1 MIRSIA
7 GVTVRGV
14 LGRRRSLFIVLF
26 ATIPV
31 VIALIVRLSGD
42 TSDAVA
48 LTADLL
54 DALIVRTIL
63 PLVALILGTAV
74 LGSELE
80 DGTAVF
86 LLVKPIERWRIVTA
100 KLVVAAGM
108 TATIV
113 ALVTLVTG
121 LIVAAGRGAEEVVV
135 AFTVA
140 VAIGGILYSALFVAL
155 SVVTGRA
162 LILGLAYILIWEGSL
177 AGLLEGTQVLS
188 IRQYTLAIAQMLAGG
203 DGGVIAVTLAGS
215 VALVLSVVVFVASFV
230 VAVRRLA
237 VYEVRGI
244 D

>member
-1 MIRSIA
+1 
-7 GVTVRGV
+7 
-14 LGRRRSLFIVLF
+14 
-26 ATIPV
+26 
-31 VIALIVRLSGD
+31 
-42 TSDAVA
+42 

-54 DALIVRTIL
+54 DALVVRTIL

-108 TATIV
+108 TAGLV

-121 LIVAAGRGAEEVVV
+121 LIVAAGRGAEPIVV

-140 VAIGGILYSALFVAL
+140 VAIGGILYSALFLAL
-155 SVVTGRA
+155 SIVTGRA
-162 LILGLAYILIWEGSL
+162 LILGLAYILIWEGAL

-188 IRQYTLAIAQMLAGG
+188 IRQYTLAIAQQLAGG
-203 DGGVIAVTLAGS
+203 DGGAIAVTLAGS
-215 VALVLSVVVFVASFV
+215 VALVLAVAVFVLSFV
-230 VAVRRLA
+230 VATRRLA
-237 VYEVRGI
+237 VYEVRGT

>member
-1 MIRSIA
+1 MIRSIVGA
-7 GVTVRGV
+7 TVRGV
-14 LGRRRSLFIVLF
+14 LGRRRSLLIVLL
-26 ATIPV
+26 ATVPV
-31 VIALIVRLSGD
+31 IIALIVRLSGG
-42 TSDAVA
+42 TSDAVG

-86 LLVKPIERWRIVTA
+86 LLVKPIERWRIVAA
-100 KLVVAAGM
+100 KLAVAAGM
-108 TATIV
+108 TAGLV

-121 LIVAAGRGAEEVVV
+121 LIVAAGRGGEEIVV
-135 AFTVA
+135 AFTIA
-140 VAIGGILYSALFVAL
+140 VAIGGVLYSALFVAL

-162 LILGLAYILIWEGSL
+162 LILGLAYILIWEGLL

-188 IRQYTLAIAQMLAGG
+188 IRQYTLAIARLLAGG
-203 DGGVIAVTLAGS
+203 DGQAIAVTLAGS
-215 VALVLSVVVFVASFV
+215 VALVLSVVVFALSFV
-230 VAVRRLA
+230 VASRRLA
-237 VYEVRGI
+237 SYEVSGT

>member
-1 MIRSIA
+1 MIRTIA
-7 GVTVRGV
+7 GVTMRGV
-14 LGRRRSLFIVLF
+14 LGRRRSLLIVLF
-26 ATIPV
+26 AAVPV
-31 VIALIVRLSGD
+31 VIALIVRLSGG
-42 TSDAVA
+42 TSDAVD

-86 LLVKPIERWRIVTA
+86 LLVKPIERWRIVAA
-100 KLVVAAGM
+100 KLAVAAGM
-108 TATIV
+108 TAALV

-121 LIVAAGRGAEEVVV
+121 LIVAAGRGAEEIVV

-162 LILGLAYILIWEGSL
+162 LILGLAYILIWEGAL
-177 AGLLEGTQVLS
+177 AGLLEGTQVVS
-188 IRQYTLAIAQMLAGG
+188 IRQYTLAIAQLLAGG
-203 DGGVIAVTLAGS
+203 DGEAITVTLAGS
-215 VALVLSVVVFVASFV
+215 VALVLSVVVFVLSFV
-230 VAVRRLA
+230 VSTRWLA
-237 VYEVRGI
+237 AYQVSGT

>member
-1 MIRSIA
+1 MIRSIV

-14 LGRRRSLFIVLF
+14 LGRRRSLLIVLF
-26 ATIPV
+26 AAVPV
-31 VIALIVRLSGD
+31 IIALIVRLSGG
-42 TSDAVA
+42 TSDAVG

-63 PLVALILGTAV
+63 PLVALILGTTV

-86 LLVKPIERWRIVTA
+86 LLVKPIERWRIVAA

-108 TATIV
+108 TAALV

-121 LIVAAGRGAEEVVV
+121 LIVAAGRGAEEIVV

-140 VAIGGILYSALFVAL
+140 VAIGGVLYSTLFVAL

-162 LILGLAYILIWEGSL
+162 LILGLAYILIWEGLL

-188 IRQYTLAIAQMLAGG
+188 IRQYTLAIARLLAGG
-203 DGGVIAVTLAGS
+203 DGQAIAVTLAGS
-215 VALVLSVVVFVASFV
+215 VALVLSVVVFALSFV
-230 VAVRRLA
+230 VATRRLA
-237 VYEVRGI
+237 AYEVRGT

>member
-7 GVTVRGV
+7 GVTLRGV
-14 LGRRRSLFIVLF
+14 LGRRRSLLIVLF

-31 VIALIVRLSGD
+31 VIAVIVRLSGG
-42 TSDAVA
+42 TSDAVG

-54 DALIVRTIL
+54 DALVVRTIL

-108 TATIV
+108 TAGLV

-121 LIVAAGRGAEEVVV
+121 LIVAAGRGAEPIVV

-140 VAIGGILYSALFVAL
+140 VAIGGVLYSALFLAL
-155 SVVTGRA
+155 SIVTGRA
-162 LILGLAYILIWEGSL
+162 LILGLAYILIWEGAL

-188 IRQYTLAIAQMLAGG
+188 IRQYTLAIAQQLAGG
-203 DGGVIAVTLAGS
+203 DGGAIAVTLAGS
-215 VALVLSVVVFVASFV
+215 VALVLAVAVFVLSFV
-230 VAVRRLA
+230 VATRRLA
-237 VYEVRGI
+237 VYEVRGT

>member
-7 GVTVRGV
+7 GVTLRGV
-14 LGRRRSLFIVLF
+14 LGRRRSLLIVLF

-31 VIALIVRLSGD
+31 VIAVIVRLSGG
-42 TSDAVA
+42 TSDAVG

-54 DALIVRTIL
+54 DALVVRTIL

-108 TATIV
+108 TAGLV

-121 LIVAAGRGAEEVVV
+121 LIVAAGRGAEPIVV

-140 VAIGGILYSALFVAL
+140 VAIGGVLYSALFLAL
-155 SVVTGRA
+155 SIVTGRA
-162 LILGLAYILIWEGSL
+162 LILGLAYILIWEGAL

-188 IRQYTLAIAQMLAGG
+188 IRQYTLAIAQQLAGG
-203 DGGVIAVTLAGS
+203 DGGAIAVTLAGA
-215 VALVLSVVVFVASFV
+215 VALVLAVAVFVLSFV
-230 VAVRRLA
+230 VATRRLA
-237 VYEVRGI
+237 VYEVRGT

>member
-1 MIRSIA
+1 MIRSIV

-14 LGRRRSLFIVLF
+14 LGRRRSLLIVLF
-26 ATIPV
+26 ATVPV
-31 VIALIVRLSGD
+31 IIALIVRLSGG
-42 TSDAVA
+42 TSDAVG

-54 DALIVRTIL
+54 DALVVRTIL

-100 KLVVAAGM
+100 KLAVAAGM
-108 TATIV
+108 TAGLV

-121 LIVAAGRGAEEVVV
+121 LIVAAGRGAEEIVV

-140 VAIGGILYSALFVAL
+140 VAIGGVLYSALFLAL

-162 LILGLAYILIWEGSL
+162 LILGLAYILIWEGVL

-188 IRQYTLAIAQMLAGG
+188 IRQYTLSIARLLAGG
-203 DGGVIAVTLAGS
+203 DGQAIAVTLAGS
-215 VALVLSVVVFVASFV
+215 VALVLSIVVFAASFA
-230 VAVRRLA
+230 VATRRLA
-237 VYEVRGI
+237 SYEVRGT

>member
-1 MIRSIA
+1 MIRSIV

-14 LGRRRSLFIVLF
+14 LGRRRSLLIVLL
-26 ATIPV
+26 ATVPV
-31 VIALIVRLSGD
+31 IIALIVRLSGG
-42 TSDAVA
+42 TSDAVG

-86 LLVKPIERWRIVTA
+86 LLVKPIERWRIVAA
-100 KLVVAAGM
+100 KLAVAAGM
-108 TATIV
+108 TVGLV

-121 LIVAAGRGAEEVVV
+121 LIVVAGRGGEEIVV
-135 AFTVA
+135 AFTIA
-140 VAIGGILYSALFVAL
+140 VAIGGVLYSALFVAL

-162 LILGLAYILIWEGSL
+162 LILGLAYILIWEGLL

-188 IRQYTLAIAQMLAGG
+188 IRQYTLAIARLLAGG
-203 DGGVIAVTLAGS
+203 DGQAITVTLAGS
-215 VALVLSVVVFVASFV
+215 VALVLSVVVFALSFV
-230 VAVRRLA
+230 VASRRLA
-237 VYEVRGI
+237 SYEVSGT

>member
-1 MIRSIA
+1 MIRTIA

-14 LGRRRSLFIVLF
+14 LGRRRSLLIVLF
-26 ATIPV
+26 AAVPV
-31 VIALIVRLSGD
+31 VIALIVRLSGG
-42 TSDAVA
+42 TSDAVD

-86 LLVKPIERWRIVTA
+86 LLVKPIERWRIVAA
-100 KLVVAAGM
+100 KLAVAAGM
-108 TATIV
+108 TAALV

-121 LIVAAGRGAEEVVV
+121 LIVAAGRGAEEIVI

-162 LILGLAYILIWEGSL
+162 LILGLAYILIWEGAL
-177 AGLLEGTQVLS
+177 AGLLEGTQVVS
-188 IRQYTLAIAQMLAGG
+188 IRQYTLAIAQVLAGG
-203 DGGVIAVTLAGS
+203 DGEAITVTLAGS
-215 VALVLSVVVFVASFV
+215 VALVLSVVVFVLSFV
-230 VAVRRLA
+230 VATRWLA
-237 VYEVRGI
+237 TYQVSGT

>member
-1 MIRSIA
+1 MIRSIV

-14 LGRRRSLFIVLF
+14 LGRRRSLLIVLL
-26 ATIPV
+26 ATVPV
-31 VIALIVRLSGD
+31 IIALIVRLSGG
-42 TSDAVA
+42 TSDAVG

-86 LLVKPIERWRIVTA
+86 LLVKPIERWRIVAA
-100 KLVVAAGM
+100 KLAVAAGM
-108 TATIV
+108 TVGLV

-121 LIVAAGRGAEEVVV
+121 LIVVAGRGGEEIVV
-135 AFTVA
+135 AFTIA
-140 VAIGGILYSALFVAL
+140 VAIGGVLYSALFVAL

-162 LILGLAYILIWEGSL
+162 LILGLAYILIWEGLL

-188 IRQYTLAIAQMLAGG
+188 IRQYTLAIARLLAGG
-203 DGGVIAVTLAGS
+203 DGQAIAVTLAGS
-215 VALVLSVVVFVASFV
+215 VALVLSVVVFALSFV
-230 VAVRRLA
+230 VASRRLA
-237 VYEVRGI
+237 SYEVSGT